1 MNQPNINAA
10 VILDPKKCTE
20 KMYFDKMYTKFSRQ
34 VITSGVLD
42 DLRLR
47 RRFLTPSQR
56 KKLKV
61 QLANKRRF
69 A

>member
-1 MNQPNINAA
+1 MNKTTINAA
-10 VILDPKKCTE
+10 VNLDLKKC
-20 KMYFDKMYTKFSRQ
+20 KDKIYFDKMYNKFNRQ

-56 KKLKV
+56 QKLKK
-61 QLANKRRF
+61 QLASKRRF

>member
-1 MNQPNINAA
+1 MKQLNINAA
-10 VILDPKKCTE
+10 VTLDSKKCTD
-20 KMYFDKMYTKFSRQ
+20 KQYFDRMYTKFSRQ

-56 KKLKV
+56 RKLKV
-61 QLANKRRF
+61 QLAHKRRF
-69 A
+69 T